1 MAWYSIITN
10 AYAINETIDTSM
22 FAKRSSGSN
31 LTYFIWFAVIVAVL
45 LGLSFFYNYFNNR
58 RMKKFGSR
66 AFGGFE
72 SEREPEFNISEDT
85 SERIEELAKAAN
97 IESDEL
103 LTNNK
108 VFEKAIEKLRKKSPS
123 NPLLLRIPSLR
134 EDLGYTF
141 ENKRNQFICTQML
154 PSGQKLRVAIK
165 YKNKNHS
172 YVGTILN
179 TNEMEFWVTPPT
191 VKGKTV
197 DLSNFKAFG
206 FSIFRKNDGEYRFRA
221 KLKSQISKPQNALV
235 MLHVNKIKKLHIRE
249 DDRFK
254 MGFDRT
260 FYFMIADDKRKD
272 LSEEDEGLQ
281 CTGKVVDI
289 STGGLKFEV
298 EELPE
303 TVAVGA
309 NVMFRLEEAKI
320 ARDIQAEI
328 VKITTEEND
337 QSNVHIQFLNLSE
350 LNRLYLQKFIASE
363 NPNKI
368 K

>member
-1 MAWYSIITN
+1 M
-10 AYAINETIDTSM
+10 
-22 FAKRSSGSN
+22 KRSGTRS
-31 LTYFIWFAVIVAVL
+31 
-45 LGLSFFYNYFNNR
+45 
-58 RMKKFGSR
+58 
-66 AFGGFE
+66 FGGLE

-85 SERIEELAKAAN
+85 SERIEELAKTAN

-103 LTNNK
+103 LTNNN
-108 VFEKAIEKLRKKSPS
+108 VFEKAIEKLKKRSPS
-123 NPLLLRIPSLR
+123 DPLLLQIPSLR
-134 EDLGYTF
+134 RDLGYTF

-154 PSGQKLRVAIK
+154 PAGQKLRVAIK
-165 YKNKNHS
+165 HKGKNHS

-197 DLSNFKAFG
+197 DLSHFKAFG

-221 KLKSQISKPQNALV
+221 RLKSQISKPQNALV

-249 DDRFK
+249 DDRFELA
-254 MGFDRT
+254 FDRT
-260 FYFMIADDKRKD
+260 FYFMIADDNRKD
-272 LSEEDEGLQ
+272 ETEGDEGLQ

-289 STGGLKFEV
+289 STGGLKFTV

-320 ARDIQAEI
+320 TRDIQAEI
-328 VKITTEEND
+328 VKITEEDEQN
-337 QSNVHIQFLNLSE
+337 NVHIQFLNLSE

-363 NPNKI
+363 NPSKL
-368 K
+368 